1 RRVLFRSCR
10 CAWGDYSTGLD
21 CTALDWTALDPVCFS
36 LLLLLFPH
44 APPPALAGSSPGG
57 GASAPEH
64 TMQLRP
70 GLGSVAL
77 WDSRGQLRYAK
88 KKRTLGSV
96 GGKAHET
103 LNAVQ
108 SSVCVCVC

>member
-44 APPPALAGSSPGG
+44 APPPALAGPSPGG
-57 GASAPEH
+57 VGSAAAH
-64 TMQLRP
+64 TMQLRL
-70 GLGSVAL
+70 GRGSVAL
-77 WDSRGQLRYAK
+77 WDSRDMLRYTK
-88 KKRTLGSV
+88 KKKNSWECWR
-96 GGKAHET
+96 
-103 LNAVQ
+103 Q
-108 SSVCVCVC
+108 ST